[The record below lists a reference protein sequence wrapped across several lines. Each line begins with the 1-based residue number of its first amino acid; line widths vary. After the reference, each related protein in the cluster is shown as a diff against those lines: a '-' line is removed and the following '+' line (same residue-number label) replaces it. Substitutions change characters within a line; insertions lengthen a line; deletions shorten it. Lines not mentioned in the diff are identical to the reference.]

1 MSFNSRQYQFSDLTF
16 EMGGRI
22 IVGFRG
28 LKYEEAQ
35 EKEVLYAKGNKGHS
49 IQRGNKSVK
58 GEVTMLQSELETL
71 LASSGKKSILDL
83 HLDATAVYGD
93 PANGDVII
101 TDKLLG
107 LEFTTAPKE
116 MKQGDKNMEVTLP
129 FICLDVKYQVV

>member
-28 LKYEEAQ
+28 LEYEESQ

-58 GEVTMLQSELETL
+58 GKVTVLQSELETL
-71 LASSGKKSILDL
+71 LASTSAKSILDL

-93 PANGDVII
+93 PANGDTVI
-101 TDKLLG
+101 TDKILG
-107 LEFTTAPKE
+107 IEFTKLPKSL
-116 MKQGDKNMEVTLP
+116 KQGDKNMEIELE
-129 FICLDVKYQVV
+129 FIALDVKYQVA